1 MIQKARYPLSW
12 NEAALSNKALKI
24 SLFFGCRDTCAF
36 ALMQTSAARKGGL
49 SYFSPSQDINLV
61 SVLQSPK
68 LPHISLENIPE
79 QTASSVLGETESRFL
94 SQIYTSSMWRQKICN
109 KSKRFYLSEL
119 QTTICQYLTV
129 LLDDSFPFLI
139 PRNTGHVWEHN
150 VCIDFNLVSFCT
162 VYKQLKTNPIR

>member
-1 MIQKARYPLSW
+1 MSW
-12 NEAALSNKALKI
+12 KEAALSNKALKI

-79 QTASSVLGETESRFL
+79 QRLQVLSLGRQRVDFCLRFIPAVCGDRKYAI
-94 SQIYTSSMWRQKICN
+94 SQRDFTYQSFRQ
-109 KSKRFYLSEL
+109 
-119 QTTICQYLTV
+119 
-129 LLDDSFPFLI
+129 PF
-139 PRNTGHVWEHN
+139 
-150 VCIDFNLVSFCT
+150 VST
-162 VYKQLKTNPIR
+162 